1 MNTHVLKSKT
11 SHFQHLIDGNF
22 FHAELRNNSD
32 RNFQLSD
39 HIHFIEVDS
48 RKQITGNIVKAQIH
62 KIKFNEFDK
71 CHAESG
77 NLEKFTDDYVNGKE
91 EIFPAGFVLIEFF
104 VFEVIQK
111 PE

>member
-1 MNTHVLKSKT
+1 MNTHILKSKT
-11 SHFQHLIDGNF
+11 NHFQHLIDGNF

-48 RKQITGNIVKAQIH
+48 RKQITGNVVKAQIH
-62 KIKFNEFDK
+62 KIKANE
-71 CHAESG
+71 
-77 NLEKFTDDYVNGKE
+77 GKE